1 MPPPSLAFRSSR
13 PIALWLFVVAA
24 MVFAMV
30 VLGGV
35 TRLTGSGLSM
45 VEWRPLVG
53 WLPPMGEAEWQ
64 ALFAKYRAFPEYQ
77 KVNAGM
83 TLAGFKSIFWL
94 EYLHRTWGRL
104 IGVAFFAPF
113 VYFLLRRS
121 LPAWLWPHLA
131 VMLVLGALQG
141 GLGWYMVMSG
151 LIDRPEVSQYRLAAH
166 LALAVLIYG
175 YMFWVALGI
184 LDPRR
189 GAGSWHAPA
198 PRVAALVLAL
208 LAVTMISGA
217 FVAGTD
223 AGLIYNTFPLM
234 GDGLVPADLIDPK
247 LQPAMLNFFEHRPA
261 IQFDHRVMAL
271 VTVTGVA
278 VLMAI
283 AYRRRHAPRV
293 RFASLMLLLAVAA
306 QAGLGIATL
315 LAVVPVWLAALHQA
329 GALALFT
336 VALWTLHEF
345 RAARAAVFG

>member
-1 MPPPSLAFRSSR
+1 MPRPSLAFTSSR
-13 PIALWLFVVAA
+13 PIAYWLFMVAA

-30 VLGGV
+30 ILGGV
-35 TRLTGSGLSM
+35 TRLTNSGLSM
-45 VEWRPLVG
+45 VEWRPMAG

-64 ALFAKYRAFPEYQ
+64 ALFAKYREYPEYQ

-94 EYLHRTWGRL
+94 EFIHRVWGRL
-104 IGVAFFAPF
+104 IGIAFFAPF
-113 VYFLLRRS
+113 LYFLLRRRIAS
-121 LPAWLWPHLA
+121 WLWPHLA
-131 VMLVLGALQG
+131 MLLLLGALQG

-151 LIDRPEVSQYRLAAH
+151 LVDRPDVSQYRLAAH

-175 YMFWVALGI
+175 YMFWVALGL

-189 GAGSWHAPA
+189 GAGSWNALA
-198 PRVAALVLAL
+198 PRAAALVLAI

-223 AGLIYNTFPLM
+223 AGLVHNTFPLM
-234 GDGLVPADLIDPK
+234 GEGIVPADLIDPK
-247 LQPAMLNFFEHRPA
+247 LQPAILNFFEHRPA
-261 IQFDHRVMAL
+261 VQFDHRVMAL
-271 VTVTGVA
+271 VTVIAVA

-293 RFASLMLLLAVAA
+293 RFACLMLLLAAAA

-315 LAVVPVWLAALHQA
+315 LAFVPIWLAVLHQA
-329 GALALFT
+329 GALTLFT
-336 VALWTLHEF
+336 VALWALHEV
-345 RAARAAVFG
+345 RAARAAVFA